1 MDETEQ
7 TAADTAFLNGQPLK
21 QEAPEPSPPPPPPT
35 LADVFREATLA
46 RRELEAINMR
56 VENLQIQAAVLVGV
70 LVLLGILAV
79 KLARK
84 GTRP

>member
-46 RRELEAINMR
+46 RRELEEINMR